1 MAEAQIYNELQLI
14 DQFHSI
20 FKPTKESKERMEE
33 LISKLSKGDNFNKLT
48 GRGSYFT
55 KK

>member
-20 FKPTKESKERMEE
+20 FNPTKESKERMEE
-33 LISKLSKGDNFNKLT
+33 LISKL
-48 GRGSYFT
+48 
-55 KK
+55 